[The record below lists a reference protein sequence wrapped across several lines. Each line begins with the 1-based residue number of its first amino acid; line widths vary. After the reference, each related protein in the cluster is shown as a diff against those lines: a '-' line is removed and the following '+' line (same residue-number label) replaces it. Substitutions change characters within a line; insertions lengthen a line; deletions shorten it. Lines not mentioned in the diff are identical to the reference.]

1 VIGDRFHRDGA
12 VDLKVVV
19 NPLVELIW
27 LAGGVFL
34 LGSLIAMWPD
44 AREQR
49 RLARRTLEL
58 EALARA

>member
-1 VIGDRFHRDGA
+1 
-12 VDLKVVV
+12 
-19 NPLVELIW
+19 
-27 LAGGVFL
+27 VFL

-58 EALARA
+58 EAFASA